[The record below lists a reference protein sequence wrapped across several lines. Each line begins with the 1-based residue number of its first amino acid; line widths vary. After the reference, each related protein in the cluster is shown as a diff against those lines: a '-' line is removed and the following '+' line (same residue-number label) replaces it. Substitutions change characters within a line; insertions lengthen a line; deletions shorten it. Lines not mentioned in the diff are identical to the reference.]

1 MAFEAEAK
9 ALAGKAP
16 KKKPPVTDG
25 DEAGG
30 DEGDEEMGGY
40 DDVEDSAA
48 DELATLAG
56 VEDKAAFKGA
66 LRDYVKACVER
77 AMGEGK

>member
-1 MAFEAEAK
+1 MAYEEEAK
-9 ALAGKAP
+9 ALAGKP
-16 KKKPPVTDG
+16 KKKPPVPDG
-25 DEAGG
+25 DEAG
-30 DEGDEEMGGY
+30 EGADEEMGGY

-48 DELATLAG
+48 DELASLTG
-56 VEDKAAFKGA
+56 VEDKSAFKSA